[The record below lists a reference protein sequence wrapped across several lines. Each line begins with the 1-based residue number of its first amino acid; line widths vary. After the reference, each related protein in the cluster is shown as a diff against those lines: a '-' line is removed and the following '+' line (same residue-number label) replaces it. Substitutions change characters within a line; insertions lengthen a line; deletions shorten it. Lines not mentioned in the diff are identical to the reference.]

1 MPRKLIKKYMPDHK
15 HVTENQLI
23 RKLVPNLQDP
33 GIWHINRRSIS
44 GGVAAGLF
52 CAMMPIPFQMLL
64 AAFVAI
70 LFRVNILIAV
80 PTVWIT
86 NPFTMPPIF
95 YFCYQVGV
103 LLLGSPETSQF
114 NFELSFAW
122 LASELLLIWEP
133 FLLGC
138 FVMGTVSALLGYSL
152 IRLLWRYH
160 IWQSIKDRKNRS
172 RR

>member
-1 MPRKLIKKYMPDHK
+1 MPDHK

-23 RKLVPNLQDP
+23 KKLVPNLQDP
-33 GIWHINRRSIS
+33 GLWHINRRSIS

-80 PTVWIT
+80 PVVWIT

-103 LLLGSPETSQF
+103 MLLGSPGTEPF
-114 NFELSFAW
+114 HFELSFAW

-138 FVMGTVSALLGYSL
+138 FVVGSVSALLGYSVV
-152 IRLLWRYH
+152 RVMWRYH
-160 IWQSIKDRKNRS
+160 IWQSIKNRKTRP
-172 RR
+172 RK

>member
-1 MPRKLIKKYMPDHK
+1 MPRKLIKKYMPDHR

-23 RKLVPNLQDP
+23 KKLLPNLQDP

-44 GGVAAGLF
+44 GGVAVGLF
-52 CAMMPIPFQMLL
+52 CAMMPIPFQMVL

-70 LFRVNILIAV
+70 LFRVNILTAV
-80 PTVWIT
+80 PMVWVS
-86 NPFTMPPIF
+86 NPVTMPPIF
-95 YFCYQVGV
+95 YFCYQVGIM
-103 LLLGSPETSQF
+103 LLGSKGTAHF

-138 FVMGTVSALLGYSL
+138 FVVASVSALLGYSL
-152 IRLLWRYH
+152 IQLFWRYH
-160 IWQSIKDRKNRS
+160 IWQSIKNRKNRPRS
-172 RR
+172 